1 MKRENKYLKIKA
13 CAKVNAGYPLRGAA
27 SKLDKGELGLIRL
40 QNVSGGTHIRFDE
53 VERVCLPKSKKV
65 EFLSE
70 GDIVFDAEGRKTLR
84 IISLS

>member
-53 VERVCLPKSKKV
+53 V
-65 EFLSE
+65 
-70 GDIVFDAEGRKTLR
+70 DVFAYLNLRKLNSCQRET
-84 IISLS
+84 